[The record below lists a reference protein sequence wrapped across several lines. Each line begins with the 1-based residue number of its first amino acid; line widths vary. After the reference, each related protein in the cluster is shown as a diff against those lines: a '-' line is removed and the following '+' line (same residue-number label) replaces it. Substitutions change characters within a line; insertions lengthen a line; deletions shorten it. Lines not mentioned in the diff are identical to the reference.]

1 MTDFISFIIGPI
13 GRYIA
18 IAFAAS
24 VLIGGLYLKVRHEG
38 YKAAIEAV
46 ERQDQRAKQ
55 ASEEAGID
63 VDACYER
70 GAEWVWSIER
80 GKCFR
85 R

>member
-46 ERQDQRAKQ
+46 ERQDQVGMADIDRALEAADAAMRDTLQ
-55 ASEEAGID
+55 ASQ
-63 VDACYER
+63 
-70 GAEWVWSIER
+70 
-80 GKCFR
+80 
-85 R
+85 